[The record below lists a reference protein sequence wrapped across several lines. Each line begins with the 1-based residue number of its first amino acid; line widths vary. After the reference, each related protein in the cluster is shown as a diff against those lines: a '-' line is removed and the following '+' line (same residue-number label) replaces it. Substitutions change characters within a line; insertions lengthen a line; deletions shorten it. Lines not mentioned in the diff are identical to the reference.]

1 MKLLALSSLLL
12 LCMTMQI
19 STVTPTPGSG
29 EDDPVSERKY
39 KENFYASVS
48 IMSNK
53 FSVIR
58 LVFTAGV

>member
-1 MKLLALSSLLL
+1 MIVFVHA
-12 LCMTMQI
+12 QG

-48 IMSNK
+48 PTIHHDWCANPYSTDFALHCRCMK
-53 FSVIR
+53 Y
-58 LVFTAGV
+58 